1 MPLKGI
7 ESFKPAAF
15 DSEGLKMGSL
25 PSAFGYIYIAK
36 KLCQK
41 LKVLKSTDFWGFSIS
56 HNLI

>member
-25 PSAFGYIYIAK
+25 PSAFFFAGYIYI
-36 KLCQK
+36 LY
-41 LKVLKSTDFWGFSIS
+41 I
-56 HNLI
+56 